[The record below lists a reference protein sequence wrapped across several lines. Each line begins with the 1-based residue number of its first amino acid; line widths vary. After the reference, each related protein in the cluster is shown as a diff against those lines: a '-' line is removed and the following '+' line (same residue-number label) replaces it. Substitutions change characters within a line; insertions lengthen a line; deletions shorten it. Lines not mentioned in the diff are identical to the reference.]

1 MYTDETVHVV
11 CAQIRALKLYVHR
24 ADS

>member
-1 MYTDETVHVV
+1 MYTDETVYVV
-11 CAQIRALKLYVHR
+11 CAQSRKLKLYVHR